1 MDNQDSKEVKIVLI
15 IVLSV
20 IVFLSLIIGVGY
32 FVGRDSISSDEED
45 YIRDASPSDENLY
58 YEKYKE
64 YIEEY
69 DVSPDDYYTYDND
82 FVKQSNIN
90 AFETSVEQISE
101 SKEILLF
108 AKNISDKIIPN
119 ATFYV
124 VLFDEEENIINV
136 MSGYAYSVEPDDELC
151 LEMGKFTLNYSSF
164 KVFVDAQNAGRRSK
178 GSRDDF
184 VGEIS
189 KDENKYTLTV
199 TNNGTATHRSVSG
212 VVVFYDEND
221 RIVDSSNFWLD
232 KIGPNES
239 ETESL
244 YVTVPNVKYKI
255 FYSDII

>member
-1 MDNQDSKEVKIVLI
+1 MDNQDSKESKIVII

-20 IVFLSLIIGVGY
+20 AVFLSFIIGVGY

-45 YIRDASPSDENLY
+45 YVRDASPYDEDLY
-58 YEKYKE
+58 YEKYRE

-69 DVSPDDYYTYDND
+69 DVSPDDYYTYNSD
-82 FVKQSNIN
+82 FIKQSNIN
-90 AFETSVEQISE
+90 AFETSIEQISE

-108 AKNISDKIIPN
+108 AKNVSDKLFPS

-124 VLFDEEENIINV
+124 ILFDEDENIINV
-136 MSGYAYSVEPDDELC
+136 MSSYAYSVEPDDELC

-164 KVFVDAQNAGRRSK
+164 KVFVDAKNDGRKSQ
-178 GSRDDF
+178 GSREDLQ
-184 VGEIS
+184 GEIS
-189 KDENKYTLTV
+189 KDGNKYTLTV

-221 RIVDSSNFWLD
+221 KIVDSSSFWLN

-239 ETESL
+239 DKESL

-255 FYSDII
+255 YYDDII

>member
-20 IVFLSLIIGVGY
+20 IAFLSLIIGVGY

-45 YIRDASPSDENLY
+45 YIRDASPSDEDLY
-58 YEKYKE
+58 YEQYKE

-69 DVSPDDYYTYDND
+69 DVSPDDYYTYDSD

-101 SKEILLF
+101 NKEILLF

-136 MSGYAYSVEPDDELC
+136 MSSYAYSVEPDDELC

-164 KVFVDAQNAGRRSK
+164 KVFVDAKNAGRRSK

-189 KDENKYTLTV
+189 KDGNKYTLTV

-221 RIVDSSNFWLD
+221 KIVDSSNFWLD